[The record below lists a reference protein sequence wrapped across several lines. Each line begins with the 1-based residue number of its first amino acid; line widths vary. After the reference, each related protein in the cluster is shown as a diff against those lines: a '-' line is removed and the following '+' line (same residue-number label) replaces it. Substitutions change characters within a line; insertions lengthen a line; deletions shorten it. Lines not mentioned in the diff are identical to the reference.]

1 MDLVILA
8 GGAGTRLAPPH
19 PKPLVRLLGLTLL
32 ERVAWQ
38 AWKACA
44 PKRILIVG
52 GYQFHRLQRELPS
65 LHLPPA
71 SIHLIHNPHWEK
83 GNGTS
88 VLAVQPW
95 MKDEPFLVTMVDHLL
110 PAFVYSQLATLPLS
124 EEQTMV
130 VAVDPHP
137 PEYVDLDD
145 ASKVQMMREHSSTCP
160 PDVKTSL
167 LPRVRQ
173 IGKTLTQW
181 DAIDVGVF
189 RLHPSLF
196 PYLKQELEIQGRC
209 TLLGALQ
216 RYIREGGVLRAWSI
230 RDNPA
235 VRPAQPPKHVYWV
248 DIDTPEMLHVAER
261 LLLQSL
267 TKPTDGP
274 IARWINRPLSRWIT
288 RYLVSLPI
296 TPNHITVFAFFL
308 AVGAA
313 LLIAIPRWLTLA
325 IGGTLAQ
332 IASIIDGCDGEIA
345 RLKFLESER
354 GAWLDA
360 VLDRY
365 ADAFLISALAL
376 HLAGTTASTSGTVP
390 INVLL
395 WLILALSGVLIN
407 SYTADKYDAYLKR
420 ALTKNLSRLPLRLGR
435 DVRIFLLWIGALFNL
450 PLYTLAILGILNH
463 GEVIRRIGVLFF
475 WQKA

>member
-38 AWKACA
+38 AWKAYT

-52 GYQFHRLQRELPS
+52 GYQFHRLQKELSS
-65 LHLPPA
+65 LRLPPA

-110 PAFVYSQLATLPLS
+110 PASVYQQLATLPI

-130 VAVDPHP
+130 VAVDPYP
-137 PEYVDLDD
+137 PEYIDLDD
-145 ASKVQMMREHSSTCP
+145 ASKVQMTPVPHHTH
-160 PDVKTSL
+160 DTKTPL

-173 IGKTLTQW
+173 IGKTLPQW

-196 PYLKQELEIQGRC
+196 PYLKQELETQGTC

-216 RYIREGGVLRAWSI
+216 HYIREGGILHAWSI
-230 RDNPA
+230 HDNPTVT
-235 VRPAQPPKHVYWV
+235 VRPAQFPKTVHWV
-248 DIDTPEMLHVAER
+248 DIDTPEMLRIAER
-261 LLLQSL
+261 ILLHSL
-267 TKPTDGP
+267 AKPTDGP
-274 IARWINRPLSRWIT
+274 IARWINRPLSRWMT
-288 RYLVSLPI
+288 RHLVALPI
-296 TPNHITVFAFFL
+296 TPNHITVFAFLL

-313 LLIAIPRWLTLA
+313 LLMAIPQWLTLA

-332 IASIIDGCDGEIA
+332 VASIIDGCDGEIA

-365 ADAFLISALAL
+365 ADAFLISAFAFHLMALTNGAVPMEVLIWLVLAL
-376 HLAGTTASTSGTVP
+376 TGT
-390 INVLL
+390 
-395 WLILALSGVLIN
+395 LIN

-420 ALTKNLSRLPLRLGR
+420 ILSQNPSRLPLRIGR
-435 DVRIFLLWIGALFNL
+435 DVRIFLVWIGALANL
-450 PLYTLAILGILNH
+450 PLLTLAVLGILNH
-463 GEVIRRIGVLFF
+463 GEVLRRIGVLFF
-475 WQKA
+475 RQKA